1 MNTPSITTA
10 APQAGN
16 ATRATP
22 QAGPHAEPAVPG
34 IAGRAGRAAGS
45 AKSRRSI
52 DPHAGSADVAAQDV
66 DPATAPAAPLYLGI
80 DVAKAELV
88 AATRADG
95 RVLHTRAYANN
106 AAGICKLLRHDA
118 LVRQRGDAQR
128 RLQSG
133 ACAHVADTWR
143 RMEAYLNAEI
153 ARLHAAM
160 EAHIAAD
167 KKLAQHARLLRSI
180 PGIGAGNAATALG
193 VIDFAQFD
201 SADQL
206 AAYIGVCPS
215 RKQSGPSAGSARIS
229 KQGQALLRRQ
239 LYMAALA
246 AVRHNPPIQHAAAR
260 WQSAHTKGNG
270 RPLTPKQTV
279 CAAMHKLARQ
289 MFGVVKRGQPYQA
302 DWRSRRA
309 PTNHST
315 ANTAPATDAPADA
328 NAGADVPAG
337 QPATATDTS
346 SPAHPIAA

>member
-1 MNTPSITTA
+1 MRSTMRRNKTDAADAAAIAEFAERMNPRQWRPRREAQEMLRQMSIA
-10 APQAGN
+10 
-16 ATRATP
+16 
-22 QAGPHAEPAVPG
+22 
-34 IAGRAGRAAGS
+34 
-45 AKSRRSI
+45 
-52 DPHAGSADVAAQDV
+52 
-66 DPATAPAAPLYLGI
+66 
-80 DVAKAELV
+80 
-88 AATRADG
+88 
-95 RVLHTRAYANN
+95 
-106 AAGICKLLRHDA
+106 HDA

-143 RMEAYLNAEI
+143 RMEAYLNAEM

-167 KKLAQHARLLRSI
+167 KKLAQNARLLRSI
-180 PGIGAGNAATALG
+180 PGIGAGSAATALG

-215 RKQSGPSAGSARIS
+215 RKQSGPGAGNARIS

-260 WQSAHTKGNG
+260 WQSAQTKGNG
-270 RPLTPKQTV
+270 RPLTPKQAT

-302 DWRSRRA
+302 DWAERFARA
-309 PTNHST
+309 NRQNPPIT
-315 ANTAPATDAPADA
+315 A
-328 NAGADVPAG
+328 
-337 QPATATDTS
+337 
-346 SPAHPIAA
+346 